1 MDSSTE
7 GIPAFAADNPAGKG
21 IALLILSISLLDAF
35 LTCPLFNQGC
45 CSFKILMA
53 YNCFVVIWHIVLIE
67 VAVVLVAIKIAVGIG
82 LLENAVTGVFFI
94 PDDVANAGRGPA
106 AAFLGRNPFLVQLLG
121 DSLCAF
127 PGKKLSKDALYN
139 FRLRRIYQDFS
150 ILPAVAVRDISKLI
164 GSIQEALR

>member
-1 MDSSTE
+1 MDSPTE
-7 GIPAFAADNPAGKG
+7 GIPAFAADNLAGKG

-45 CSFKILMA
+45 CGFKIFVA

-67 VAVVLVAIKIAVGIG
+67 VAAVLVAIKIAVCIG

-106 AAFLGRNPFLVQLLG
+106 AAFLGWNLFLVQLLG

-127 PGKKLSKDALYN
+127 PGKKLSKMRFTISACAGST
-139 FRLRRIYQDFS
+139 RISPSFQ
-150 ILPAVAVRDISKLI
+150 R
-164 GSIQEALR
+164 